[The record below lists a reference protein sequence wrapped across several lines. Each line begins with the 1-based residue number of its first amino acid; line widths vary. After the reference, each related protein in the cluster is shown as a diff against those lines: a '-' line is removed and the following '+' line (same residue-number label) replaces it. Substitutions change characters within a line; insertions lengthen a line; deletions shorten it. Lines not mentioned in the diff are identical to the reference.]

1 MRYIDQDKLYEAT
14 DDGRKVFAYY
24 YPTYDF
30 GKHPAPKIKIRK
42 EEKTASAHISFY
54 KGLWRI
60 TDFGNQTEI
69 NSLSAIDF
77 VMHIENLNYQEA
89 LMFIEEVIVRHAI
102 GSSEFKRPQ
111 WRPDYECRDMGPD
124 DIKGTYTFE
133 RKDESEIT
141 TKDLE
146 AFGRYVRRLA
156 PLSQSLDD
164 NYTRILRMMNGSSFT
179 ISLRIVFNCK

>member
-89 LMFIEEVIVRHAI
+89 LNVIEEVIVRHAI

-111 WRPDYECRDMGPD
+111 WRPDYECRDKWVPMTS
-124 DIKGTYTFE
+124 KALTRLSARMN
-133 RKDESEIT
+133 RK
-141 TKDLE
+141 L
-146 AFGRYVRRLA
+146 R
-156 PLSQSLDD
+156 Q
-164 NYTRILRMMNGSSFT
+164 RILKHLGGM
-179 ISLRIVFNCK
+179 

>member
-77 VMHIENLNYQEA
+77 VMHI
-89 LMFIEEVIVRHAI
+89 R
-102 GSSEFKRPQ
+102 
-111 WRPDYECRDMGPD
+111 
-124 DIKGTYTFE
+124 
-133 RKDESEIT
+133 
-141 TKDLE
+141 
-146 AFGRYVRRLA
+146 
-156 PLSQSLDD
+156 
-164 NYTRILRMMNGSSFT
+164 
-179 ISLRIVFNCK
+179 